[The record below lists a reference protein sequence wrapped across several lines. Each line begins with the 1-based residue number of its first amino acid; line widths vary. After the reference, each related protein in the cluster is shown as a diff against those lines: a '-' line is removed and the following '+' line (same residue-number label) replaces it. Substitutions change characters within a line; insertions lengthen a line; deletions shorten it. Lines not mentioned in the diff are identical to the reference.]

1 MGILHLETHVDEVLP
16 VVPHLDAA
24 VVADPADEEAVPAV
38 GATGRDGA
46 ESRLPVLALDHG
58 LALLARGRQVP
69 QPHRG
74 IVRARQEFLLDLWM
88 PVAGVDLQGR
98 EGYNYFFIIF
108 FGCQIFS
115 PTCAVWPLLR
125 VWSSTYWSP
134 LRHSSITPPSRSR
147 SCDLRPRVGAK
158 SISI

>member
-1 MGILHLETHVDEVLP
+1 MHCTYFIATMHLPKLP
-16 VVPHLDAA
+16 TSINCSNSYANRLIIFKCVTK
-24 VVADPADEEAVPAV
+24 EAVPAV

-98 EGYNYFFIIF
+98 EGYNYFFINF
-108 FGCQIFS
+108 FGFQIFS

-147 SCDLRPRVGAK
+147 TLTR
-158 SISI
+158 